1 MRHLRNASQLLL
13 GSALAYA
20 GIGHL
25 TTNRLE
31 FQAQVP
37 TLLEDYADFVVLA
50 SGVIEISLGAGLIAL
65 WKYRVQIGWL
75 TAIFFIAI
83 FWGNIS
89 QYLNHTDAFGLNSD
103 RARAIRAARKAH
115 PHPAGAN
122 PTARHQA
129 LIDRRIS
136 AHRQCN
142 ARGESH
148 KARRANIL
156 DRQWLMR
163 ANPPPAKSG
172 DAVVRQPRARIQPN
186 PVKAAPKTAGAT
198 KAGASRTCSS
208 TSSHNM
214 CRR

>member
-37 TLLEDYADFVVLA
+37 TLLKDYADFVVLA
-50 SGVIEISLGAGLIAL
+50 SGVVEISLGAGLIAL

-75 TAIFFIAI
+75 VALFFIAI

-103 RARAIRAARKAH
+103 RARAIRLLFQPLLVIWALWST
-115 PHPAGAN
+115 GAWK
-122 PTARHQA
+122 
-129 LIDRRIS
+129 RR
-136 AHRQCN
+136 
-142 ARGESH
+142 
-148 KARRANIL
+148 
-156 DRQWLMR
+156 
-163 ANPPPAKSG
+163 
-172 DAVVRQPRARIQPN
+172 
-186 PVKAAPKTAGAT
+186 
-198 KAGASRTCSS
+198 
-208 TSSHNM
+208 
-214 CRR
+214 